1 MNSRDYERLKKQIG
15 PYIWSG
21 SDLFKAFSVG
31 VLLGLLLMSPLALAN
46 NVDYTNS
53 PPFYKIIKTA
63 LNETPII

>member
-1 MNSRDYERLKKQIG
+1 MNRKDCERLKKQIG

-46 NVDYTNS
+46 
-53 PPFYKIIKTA
+53 II
-63 LNETPII
+63 